1 MEVNTEEE
9 NKVVVALAEAAAVSD
24 DNHERDFWL
33 GARETPAGWAWLSGA
48 PMTYSNWSP
57 DMGTYWHGNCSQ
69 LLKNGGQA
77 HFETFLWVRE
87 GGDADCSKPTGD
99 NGVIC
104 EMEGGISL

>member
-9 NKVVVALAEAAAVSD
+9 NKAVVALAEAAAVSD
-24 DNHERDFWL
+24 DNHGRDFWL

-57 DMGTYWHGNCSQ
+57 NMDNWYGNCSQ
-69 LLKNGGQA
+69 LLKLGGPEP
-77 HFETFLWVRE
+77 FETFLWVRE
-87 GGDADCSKPTGD
+87 GGDADCSNPSPD